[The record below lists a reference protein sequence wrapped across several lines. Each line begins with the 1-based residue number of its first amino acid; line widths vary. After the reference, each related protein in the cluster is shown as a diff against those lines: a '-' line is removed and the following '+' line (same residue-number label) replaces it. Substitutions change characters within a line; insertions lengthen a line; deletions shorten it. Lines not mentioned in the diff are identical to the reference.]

1 MVVLHVLTS
10 VGWLTMALTQVTLM
24 LHAMTVTD
32 AQTRQSALTMTEFI
46 DRAVLQTAATG
57 SAYTGLMLCALTSW
71 GFFRF
76 TWVAAKLAVTIG
88 GLYLGI
94 AHLGQWLH
102 AGVLASE
109 TGGLGPVNLSVYWA
123 SALIVALVFAS
134 WLSVAKPWGRIRP
147 ARRVRREPDAH
158 PGVWVAALLVPF
170 VDYLLHLQGALML
183 ATVLGYAGYRC
194 WRQTRSPARPK
205 GCHPPRMIR
214 RSLGSRSAMS
224 RSAPCPRG
232 W

>member
-10 VGWLTMALTQVTLM
+10 VGWLTMALAQVTLM
-24 LHAMTVTD
+24 LHAMTLTD
-32 AQTRQSALTMTEFI
+32 AATRRSALTMTEFI
-46 DRAVLQTAATG
+46 DHAVLQSAATG
-57 SAYTGLMLCALTSW
+57 SAYTGLMLSALTSW

-76 TWVAAKLAVTIG
+76 TWVTVKLAVTIG

-109 TGGLGPVNLSVYWA
+109 TGGLGPVSLSVYWA

-134 WLSVAKPWGRIRP
+134 WLSVAKPWGRLRP
-147 ARRVRREPDAH
+147 AQRVRREPDAH
-158 PGVWVAALLVPF
+158 PILWVSALLVPF

-183 ATVLGYAGYRC
+183 FTVLGYVGYRS
-194 WRQTRSPARPK
+194 WR
-205 GCHPPRMIR
+205 PRRAVRIR
-214 RSLGSRSAMS
+214 RRPIAMDS
-224 RSAPCPRG
+224 HHG
-232 W
+232 